1 MKPHALALTL
11 AVACLVHPP
20 PAAQQL
26 VFRTGADAVLVDVSV
41 RDGNRPVLGLVA
53 GDFELTD
60 NKVGQTVRLAMRED
74 SAPLDVTVVIDTSD
88 SIDPAVLAREAAK
101 LLDVRSFLKIDDR
114 FRVLA
119 FDSVV
124 REVTTAA
131 ELTPA
136 PDFERRHTAL
146 WQALGTV
153 LLQKT
158 APDRRRLTLVVTDGM
173 DTISMLPPEL
183 LLFLANRSDTV
194 VDLVRV
200 GNQKWAGAQYGGDF
214 GPSDIDR
221 SFSWLLREVVERTG
235 GGYYGIPST
244 GDSADHLR
252 AAIQEFRSRYL
263 LSYVPAGVPTG
274 GWHELKVQVKKPGR
288 YTVVARKGYQR
299 H

>member
-11 AVACLVHPP
+11 VVAGLVNLP

-41 RDGNRPVLGLVA
+41 RAGNRPVLGLRA
-53 GDFELTD
+53 DDFELTD
-60 NKVGQTVRLAMRED
+60 NKVRQAVRLAMRED

-101 LLDVRSFLKIDDR
+101 LLDVRSLLKSEDR

-131 ELTPA
+131 ELAPA

-146 WQALGTV
+146 WHALGAV

-173 DTISMLPPEL
+173 DTISILPPEL
-183 LLFLANRSDTV
+183 LSFLADRSDTV

-200 GNQKWAGAQYGGDF
+200 GYPKRAGAVYGGDF

-221 SFSWLLREVVERTG
+221 DLFWLLREVVERTG

-252 AAIQEFRSRYL
+252 EAIQEFRSRYL
-263 LSYVPAGVPTG
+263 LSYAPAGVSTG
-274 GWHELKVQVKKPGR
+274 GWHDIKVRVRKPGR

>member
-1 MKPHALALTL
+1 MKRPALALTL
-11 AVACLVHPP
+11 VVASLMSPP
-20 PAAQQL
+20 QAAQQP
-26 VFRTGADAVLVDVSV
+26 VFRTRADAVLVDVSV
-41 RDGNRPVLGLVA
+41 REGNRPVLGLLA
-53 GDFELTD
+53 ADFELTD
-60 NKVGQTVRLAMRED
+60 NKVGQAVRLAMREN
-74 SAPLDVTVVIDTSD
+74 SAPLDVTVVIDTSE

-101 LLDVRSFLKIDDR
+101 LLDVRSLLKSEDR

-131 ELTPA
+131 ELAPA

-146 WQALGTV
+146 WHALGAV
-153 LLQKT
+153 LLQKS

-173 DTISMLPPEL
+173 DTISMIPPEL
-183 LLFLANRSDTV
+183 LLFLADRSDTV
-194 VDLVRV
+194 VDLVRL

-221 SFSWLLREVVERTG
+221 YFSWLLREVVERTG

-244 GDSADHLR
+244 GDLAEHLR
-252 AAIQEFRSRYL
+252 EAIQEFRSRYL
-263 LSYVPAGVPTG
+263 LSYAPAGVSTG
-274 GWHELKVQVKKPGR
+274 GWHEIKVRVKKPGR
-288 YTVVARKGYQR
+288 YTVVARKGYLR